1 MEQIELVLF
10 EVEENMQKVIEGL
23 NRELAN
29 IRTGRANPAILDR
42 INIKY
47 YGADTPLKQ
56 IASISVAE
64 GTQLYIKPYDK
75 SVLKDIEHAIYASD
89 IGISPQNDGTG
100 VRLVLPA
107 LTEERRRE
115 LSKSVDKIA
124 ETTKVNIRNS
134 RRDGNDLVKT
144 LELPEDLEKSTLS
157 DVQELT
163 DKFVKKIDEI
173 AADKVK
179 EIMTI

>member
-10 EVEENMQKVIEGL
+10 EVEENMQNVIEGL

-56 IASISVAE
+56 IAAISVVE

-75 SVLKDIEHAIYASD
+75 SVLNDVEHAINASD
-89 IGISPQNDGTG
+89 LGISPQNDGEG
-100 VRLVLPA
+100 VRLVLP
-107 LTEERRRE
+107 
-115 LSKSVDKIA
+115 
-124 ETTKVNIRNS
+124 
-134 RRDGNDLVKT
+134 
-144 LELPEDLEKSTLS
+144 
-157 DVQELT
+157 
-163 DKFVKKIDEI
+163 EI
-173 AADKVK
+173 GRAHV
-179 EIMTI
+179 